1 MEKSKKKLQEFAVP
15 HPPISKLFS
24 CKPAVKNID
33 VGGKGG
39 VQKRK
44 FSSQMIVLPQF
55 MARIV
60 DHYTWVFTSRNF
72 RPALEIT
79 FSLSK

>member
-39 VQKRK
+39 PEK
-44 FSSQMIVLPQF
+44 
-55 MARIV
+55 
-60 DHYTWVFTSRNF
+60 
-72 RPALEIT
+72 EIFISNDSFAT
-79 FSLSK
+79 IYGKDCRSLYVGIYF